1 MAKAAAFVCGRFPV
15 CFVST
20 GNNFKNHSL
29 TLYMQEENTRFAYSF
44 LPGTLFVALLCLI
57 SLLSYLTEA
66 DLVWL
71 GVFPRKFFGLVGVA
85 TSPLIHSGLVHLL
98 SNAFPLILLS
108 GFIIFQFKKSWL
120 RIFTLVYVLS
130 GVLTWFIGRQAYHIG
145 ASGIVYGLAGFL
157 LFNGLLRRDRGSL
170 AVSLAV
176 LFLYGGLFYGLFPN
190 EERISWEGHLGGLMA
205 GLIATFAT
213 DDDTVRNKGENRQP
227 GYGEQTQ
234 GYPHVSSTLGQSLHY
249 TALNY
254 TVKSSSERSKTHYQ
268 YALRQDKEKKY
279 SITHSATPPSK
290 A

>member
-1 MAKAAAFVCGRFPV
+1 
-15 CFVST
+15 
-20 GNNFKNHSL
+20 
-29 TLYMQEENTRFAYSF
+29 MQEENTRFAYSF

-57 SLLSYLTEA
+57 SLLSYLTDA
-66 DLVWL
+66 NLVWL
-71 GVFPRKFFGLVGVA
+71 GVLPRNFFGLVGIA

-108 GFIIFQFKKSWL
+108 GFILFQYKKSSL
-120 RIFTLVYVLS
+120 QVFTLVYVLS

-157 LFNGLLRRDRGSL
+157 LFNGLIRRDRGSL

-190 EERISWEGHLGGLMA
+190 EDRISWEGHLGGLIA

-213 DDDTVRNKGENRQP
+213 DDDAVKARGKKAQAA
-227 GYGEQTQ
+227 YGGQTH

-249 TALNY
+249 TAINY
-254 TVKSSSERSKTHYQ
+254 TLASSSERLTSHYQ
-268 YALRQDKEKKY
+268 YVLRQDKEKLY
-279 SITHSATPPSK
+279 SITHSAAPSSK